1 MSEPA
6 SKVRPWDTSLPDYFA
21 LDLYENGT
29 IDAAISVTAAQT
41 ANGLGLAH
49 EVVSAAR
56 HLELFNVPAAPLD
69 VPPDF
74 AGTAAQMKNQQRAHD
89 WHAAQEKNRP
99 FLRSGFVGGIPERI
113 IRLAEMNGSLRHHA
127 HVHDI
132 IADLR
137 AKLPLTHRD
146 LDICIEG
153 VRRSYPRGAL
163 IRPFVA
169 DQLRFLGY
177 LTSAGH
183 GLSNRDAVNLLRAS
197 FTSNKVDK
205 ADFGPALA
213 EYLKDHGGI
222 VAQTPA
228 NWCAFI
234 IKFVE
239 DRLDHHA
246 EANAAARR
254 GNANAVVAEEAHSPE
269 PSDDPTAARAHS
281 VLAQNNKL
289 KEQPRRS
296 KRKASEVSGKAPGN
310 SAPRKLPSGPK
321 QPGDP
326 LYCWTH
332 GRGHASGG
340 EINPCNNP
348 AEGHVYSADFR
359 NQQNGKPAY

>member
-6 SKVRPWDTSLPDYFA
+6 SKIRLWDTSFPDYFA

-29 IDAAISVTAAQT
+29 IDAAIGVTSALT

-49 EVVSAAR
+49 EVLPPAK
-56 HLELFNVPAAPLD
+56 HLALFNVPAAPLD

-74 AGTAAQMKNQQRAHD
+74 AGAAAQMKNQQRAHD
-89 WHAAQEKNRP
+89 WHAAQERNRP
-99 FLRSGFVGGIPERI
+99 LLRSGFVGGIPERI
-113 IRLAEMNGSLRHHA
+113 IRLAETNGSLRHHA

-146 LDICIEG
+146 LDICIENIK
-153 VRRSYPRGAL
+153 RPYPRGAL

-177 LTSAGH
+177 LATAGH
-183 GLSNRDAVNLLRAS
+183 GLSNRDAVNLLRAA
-197 FTSNKVDK
+197 FTSNKADK
-205 ADFGPALA
+205 ADFGPALS
-213 EYLKDHGGI
+213 EYLKDHGGL

-228 NWCAFI
+228 SWCEFI
-234 IKFVE
+234 TKYVE

-246 EANAAARR
+246 ETNAAIRR
-254 GNANAVVAEEAHSPE
+254 GNANSAVAEEAQSPE
-269 PSDDPTAARAHS
+269 TIDDPTAAKAHA
-281 VLAQNNKL
+281 VLAKKKKAQ
-289 KEQPRRS
+289 EPPRRF
-296 KRKASEVSGKAPGN
+296 KRKASEQSG
-310 SAPRKLPSGPK
+310 PRPSGPA

-332 GRGHASGG
+332 GVVGHASGG
-340 EINPCNNP
+340 KVNPCNHP
-348 AEGHVYSADFR
+348 AENHVYTADFR
-359 NQQNGKPAY
+359 NQQGGRAAY